1 MERAVAAR
9 LAFKTVAE
17 TKVALAVAVARNAGY
32 DSLEESLTVTAG
44 GEDVPLTELS
54 DHHGGRFHYMEFAE
68 PTEVLVEYSA
78 TVTGFALP
86 EEPGLMEL
94 IRYVRPSRYAE
105 SDRLLPTAYAEFGGL
120 QGEELLHAVRNWVFS
135 ELRYVSG
142 SSRGTDGAVETL
154 LHRRGVCRDFA
165 HLAIALLRSKNV
177 PARLAAVYAP
187 GLTPMDFHAV
197 AEAHI
202 NGAWHVIDPTGLA
215 PRESMLR
222 ITAGRD
228 SSDTAFLS
236 TVGGSLSLKEL
247 SVTAVV
253 DETAA
258 GRPGE
263 ARRHPLGVRGR
274 AASGPASAHGLSAR
288 RPRRGASRSAAAA
301 PAVRR
306 RRGPGPRARRCR
318 ARVPGRSASAG
329 PVRHR

>member
-1 MERAVAAR
+1 MERSVAAR
-9 LAFKTVAE
+9 LVFKTAAE

-32 DSLEESLTVTAG
+32 SSLVETMSVTS
-44 GEDVPLTELS
+44 GEDQVPVTELS

-68 PTEVLVEYSA
+68 PTEVTVDYTA
-78 TVTGFALP
+78 TVSGLAVP
-86 EEPGLMEL
+86 EEPNLMEL

-165 HLAIALLRSKNV
+165 HLAISLLRSKDV
-177 PARLAAVYAP
+177 PARLVAVYAP
-187 GLTPMDFHAV
+187 GLSPMDFHAV
-197 AEAHI
+197 AEAYI
-202 NGAWHVIDPTGLA
+202 NGAWYVIDPTGLA

-236 TVGGSLSLKEL
+236 TVGGSLSLREL
-247 SVTAVV
+247 RVTAVV
-253 DETAA
+253 D
-258 GRPGE
+258 GE
-263 ARRHPLGVRGR
+263 LPRED
-274 AASGPASAHGLSAR
+274 PAKLVAIS
-288 RPRRGASRSAAAA
+288 
-301 PAVRR
+301 
-306 RRGPGPRARRCR
+306 
-318 ARVPGRSASAG
+318 
-329 PVRHR
+329 

>member
-1 MERAVAAR
+1 MERSVAAR
-9 LAFKTVAE
+9 LAFKTVAD

-32 DSLEESLTVTAG
+32 SGFVESLSVTSG
-44 GEDVPLTELS
+44 GEEVPVTELP

-68 PTEVLVEYSA
+68 PADVLVEYSA
-78 TVTGFALP
+78 SVSGVALP
-86 EEPGLMEL
+86 EETGLMEL

-120 QGEELLHAVRNWVFS
+120 QGQELLQAIRGWVFS

-165 HLAIALLRSKNV
+165 HLAISLLRAKNV

-187 GLTPMDFHAV
+187 GLSPMDFHAV

-202 NGAWHVIDPTGLA
+202 NGSWLVIDPTGLA

-236 TVGGSLSLKEL
+236 TVGGSLALHELK
-247 SVTAVV
+247 VTAVV
-253 DETAA
+253 NGELPDED
-258 GRPGE
+258 
-263 ARRHPLGVRGR
+263 
-274 AASGPASAHGLSAR
+274 PAK
-288 RPRRGASRSAAAA
+288 
-301 PAVRR
+301 
-306 RRGPGPRARRCR
+306 
-318 ARVPGRSASAG
+318 
-329 PVRHR
+329 PVVIR

>member
-1 MERAVAAR
+1 
-9 LAFKTVAE
+9 
-17 TKVALAVAVARNAGY
+17 
-32 DSLEESLTVTAG
+32 
-44 GEDVPLTELS
+44 
-54 DHHGGRFHYMEFAE
+54 
-68 PTEVLVEYSA
+68 
-78 TVTGFALP
+78 
-86 EEPGLMEL
+86 MEL

-253 DETAA
+253 DDEL
-258 GRPGE
+258 PVE
-263 ARRHPLGVRGR
+263 D
-274 AASGPASAHGLSAR
+274 PAKLVAIH
-288 RPRRGASRSAAAA
+288 
-301 PAVRR
+301 
-306 RRGPGPRARRCR
+306 
-318 ARVPGRSASAG
+318 
-329 PVRHR
+329 

>member
-1 MERAVAAR
+1 MSRFRSRQAA
-9 LAFKTVAE
+9 
-17 TKVALAVAVARNAGY
+17 
-32 DSLEESLTVTAG
+32 SQ
-44 GEDVPLTELS
+44 VPVTELS

-68 PTEVLVEYSA
+68 PTEV
-78 TVTGFALP
+78 TGGVHRHGFRA
-86 EEPGLMEL
+86 GASRKSRSLMEL

-165 HLAIALLRSKNV
+165 HLAIALLRSKDI

-187 GLTPMDFHAV
+187 GLSPMDFHAV

-236 TVGGSLSLKEL
+236 TVGGSLSLREL
-247 SVTAVV
+247 RVTAVV
-253 DETAA
+253 NGDLPVED
-258 GRPGE
+258 PGE
-263 ARRHPLGVRGR
+263 ARRPPLGAARPGGR
-274 AASGPASAHGLSAR
+274 S
-288 RPRRGASRSAAAA
+288 SAAA
-301 PAVRR
+301 
-306 RRGPGPRARRCR
+306 GHGCR
-318 ARVPGRSASAG
+318 AVSR
-329 PVRHR
+329 

>member
-1 MERAVAAR
+1 MERTVAAR
-9 LAFKTVAE
+9 LVFKTVAD
-17 TKVALAVAVARNAGY
+17 TKVALAVSVARNAGY
-32 DSLEESLTVTAG
+32 ALPRGIAFGDRRRAD
-44 GEDVPLTELS
+44 DVPLTELS

-68 PTEVLVEYSA
+68 PTEVTVEYTA
-78 TVTGFALP
+78 TVAGFAVP
-86 EEPGLMEL
+86 EEAAPMEL

-187 GLTPMDFHAV
+187 GLSPMDFHAV

-236 TVGGSLSLKEL
+236 TVGGSLSLQ
-247 SVTAVV
+247 
-253 DETAA
+253 
-258 GRPGE
+258 
-263 ARRHPLGVRGR
+263 
-274 AASGPASAHGLSAR
+274 
-288 RPRRGASRSAAAA
+288 GASRH
-301 PAVRR
+301 
-306 RRGPGPRARRCR
+306 RRGQRRP
-318 ARVPGRSASAG
+318 AGRGSRRSSS
-329 PVRHR
+329 PSH